1 MGFVFWL
8 ARRVGHRNLIRRS
21 LRFRVFEKIKNNF
34 DFEVRF
40 YGYKYKGN
48 LNNFVD
54 RSVFFFGAHERE
66 QLEFSKKIIRNKLV
80 VDCGAN
86 VGNHSLFYSRFA
98 KFVISIDANILVLE
112 ELKLKIKLNKIK
124 NITCFNF
131 GVGSVNNIVMPFFR
145 ATGDNLGVSSFI
157 ENFSPQN
164 LNPINVTLRTLDSIL
179 ADSKEVVGYIKIDVE
194 GFDYEVLQGAH
205 KTISAFAPVIQI
217 EYIPRDKSKMM
228 TFLKENPRYQP
239 RTLIVNRPFFV
250 FNRPKGK
257 LVKFDSN
264 LRSEVFLF
272 PQVIQ

>member
-8 ARRVGHRNLIRRS
+8 ARWVGHRSLIRRS

-98 KFVISIDANILVLE
+98 KSVISIDANILVLE

-179 ADSKEVVGYIKIDVE
+179 ADSKEPIGYIKIDVE
-194 GFDYEVLQGAH
+194 GFDYEVLKGAY
-205 KTISAFAPVIQI
+205 KTISIFAPVIQI
-217 EYIPRDKSKMM
+217 EYIPRDKSKLM

-239 RTLIVNRPFFV
+239 RTLIVNQPFFI
-250 FNRPKGK
+250 FNRPRGK
-257 LVKFDSN
+257 LVEFDSN
-264 LRSEVFLF
+264 LRGEVFLF
-272 PQVIQ
+272 PQVN

>member
-8 ARRVGHRNLIRRS
+8 ARWVGHRNLIRRS

-124 NITCFNF
+124 NITSFNF

-179 ADSKEVVGYIKIDVE
+179 ADSKEPIGYIKIDVE
-194 GFDYEVLQGAH
+194 GFDYEVLKGAY
-205 KTISAFAPVIQI
+205 KTISIFAPVIQI
-217 EYIPRDKSKMM
+217 EYIPRDKSKLM

-239 RTLIVNRPFFV
+239 RTLIVNQPFFI
-250 FNRPKGK
+250 FNRPRGK
-257 LVKFDSN
+257 LVEFDSN
-264 LRSEVFLF
+264 LRGEVFLF
-272 PQVIQ
+272 PQVN